1 MQTSNE
7 KLLELAERIN
17 AHGILDGEIR
27 RDVLQMI
34 NILRPEVEKERKW
47 EDERQESLA
56 RERVFRSQE
65 RRVRDGYE
73 YGGRPI

>member
-1 MQTSNE
+1 MTTFEQ
-7 KLLELAERIN
+7 LLELAERIN

-34 NILRPEVEKERKW
+34 NILRPEVEKERKR
-47 EDERQESLA
+47 EFERQESLV
-56 RERVFRSQE
+56 RERAFRRQE